1 MEKIHLDTIIEISE
15 KHLIT
20 IIQKWEQYDV
30 NSVLIAYSE
39 LKRRNAS
46 IPDEIF
52 NELNKF
58 CKTNNI

>member
-1 MEKIHLDTIIEISE
+1 MEKIHLDTIIEVSD
-15 KHLIT
+15 KYLIT
-20 IIQKWEQYDV
+20 IIQKWQQFDV

-52 NELNKF
+52 NELIKF
-58 CKTNNI
+58 CKLHNI

>member
-1 MEKIHLDTIIEISE
+1 MEKIHLDTIIEASD
-15 KHLIT
+15 KYLIT
-20 IIQKWEQYDV
+20 IIQKWQQFDV

-52 NELNKF
+52 NELIKF
-58 CKTNNI
+58 CKLHNI

>member
-1 MEKIHLDTIIEISE
+1 MEKIHLDTIIEVSD
-15 KHLIT
+15 KYLIT
-20 IIQKWEQYDV
+20 IIQKWQQFDV

>member
-1 MEKIHLDTIIEISE
+1 MEKIHLDTIIEASD
-15 KHLIT
+15 KYLIT
-20 IIQKWEQYDV
+20 IIQKWQQFDV

>member
-1 MEKIHLDTIIEISE
+1 MEKIHLDTIIEVSD
-15 KHLIT
+15 KYLIT
-20 IIQKWEQYDV
+20 IIQKWQQYDV

-52 NELNKF
+52 NELIQF
-58 CKTNNI
+58 CKLHNI